1 MTGSLEEMDEA
12 LDSCLTVHS
21 GISNQYLYRSLYGV
35 QIQHCLKVYAR
46 AINYNN
52 IIYVFKCIF
61 IGVFSVTVYI
71 LFDYVYLISVYSPK
85 QDIISAQ

>member
-1 MTGSLEEMDEA
+1 MMTGSLEEMDEA

-21 GISNQYLYRSLYGV
+21 GISNQYIYRSLYGV

-52 IIYVFKCIF
+52 ISYVF
-61 IGVFSVTVYI
+61 
-71 LFDYVYLISVYSPK
+71 
-85 QDIISAQ
+85 